1 MNNTSYSLQA
11 PNKATD
17 EDGGSAPERAVLVG
31 VDASSPAGWDI
42 EESLAELARL
52 VETAGGT
59 VVGQVIQRK
68 QKPDA
73 AYYVGTGK
81 AEEISLMASA
91 VNAGLVVFDD
101 ELSPAQQRNLES
113 VMKARV
119 IDRTQ
124 LILDIFAQRAASAEG
139 KLQVELAQLH
149 YWLPRLAGHGTELSR
164 LGGGIGTRGP
174 GETKLEV
181 DRRTIR
187 SRIAAIKRQL
197 EEVRQR
203 RSVQRRRRREAD
215 MPVVALVGYTNA
227 GKSSMLN
234 ALTGAGTYVEDKLFA
249 TLDTTTRKYTLP
261 RGQAVLLSDTVGF
274 IQKLPHQ
281 LIMAFRATLEEVT
294 EADVLLHVV
303 DASHP
308 NAAEH
313 CEAVFEVLEEIG
325 ASEHPT
331 ITVLNKSDLPEAAG
345 AIERLR
351 NEYPVSVAV
360 SAITG
365 TGLDKLAE
373 MIQDEL
379 SPRRVRLELSMA
391 YDDPNIAFVRRK
403 AKIISEDYADDEV
416 RIVAE
421 MDQSVAGQLK
431 KARGKGA
438 GNGAGSGAGTGAGNR
453 Q

>member
-1 MNNTSYSLQA
+1 M
-11 PNKATD
+11 
-17 EDGGSAPERAVLVG
+17 
-31 VDASSPAGWDI
+31 AG
-42 EESLAELARL
+42 L

-59 VVGQVIQRK
+59 VAGQVVQRK
-68 QKPDA
+68 QKPDPG
-73 AYYVGTGK
+73 YYVGTGK
-81 AEEISLMASA
+81 AEEISLMAKA
-91 VNAGLVVFDD
+91 VDAGLVVFDD
-101 ELSPAQQRNLES
+101 ELSPAQQKNLEELIE
-113 VMKARV
+113 ARV

-149 YWLPRLAGHGTELSR
+149 YWLPRLSGHGVELSR

-187 SRIAAIKRQL
+187 TRIAAIKRQL

-203 RSVQRRRRREAD
+203 RGVQRRRRREAE

-227 GKSSMLN
+227 GKSSLLN
-234 ALTGAGTYVEDKLFA
+234 EMTGADTYVADKLFA

-261 RGQAVLLSDTVGF
+261 AGQAVLLSDTVGF

-281 LIMAFRATLEEVT
+281 LIMAFRATLEELT
-294 EADVLLHVV
+294 EAEVLLHVV
-303 DASHP
+303 DVSHP

-313 CEAVFEVLEEIG
+313 CEAVFRVLEEIE
-325 ASEHPT
+325 ANEHPI
-331 ITVLNKSDLPEAAG
+331 ITVLNKSDLPDTQG
-345 AIERLR
+345 AIDRLK

-360 SAITG
+360 SARTG
-365 TGLDKLAE
+365 AGLDELAQ

-391 YDDPNIAFVRRK
+391 YDDPNIALVRRR
-403 AKIISEDYADDEV
+403 AKIISEDYDDGVV
-416 RIVAE
+416 RLVAE

-431 KARGKGA
+431 KARSKGS
-438 GNGAGSGAGTGAGNR
+438 GNGAR

>member
-1 MNNTSYSLQA
+1 M
-11 PNKATD
+11 
-17 EDGGSAPERAVLVG
+17 
-31 VDASSPAGWDI
+31 
-42 EESLAELARL
+42 
-52 VETAGGT
+52 
-59 VVGQVIQRK
+59 
-68 QKPDA
+68 
-73 AYYVGTGK
+73 
-81 AEEISLMASA
+81 
-91 VNAGLVVFDD
+91 
-101 ELSPAQQRNLES
+101 
-113 VMKARV
+113 
-119 IDRTQ
+119 
-124 LILDIFAQRAASAEG
+124 
-139 KLQVELAQLH
+139 
-149 YWLPRLAGHGTELSR
+149 
-164 LGGGIGTRGP
+164 
-174 GETKLEV
+174 
-181 DRRTIR
+181 
-187 SRIAAIKRQL
+187 
-197 EEVRQR
+197 
-203 RSVQRRRRREAD
+203 
-215 MPVVALVGYTNA
+215 
-227 GKSSMLN
+227 
-234 ALTGAGTYVEDKLFA
+234 
-249 TLDTTTRKYTLP
+249 
-261 RGQAVLLSDTVGF
+261 LSDTVGF